1 MSNSSVTI
9 LTRIRCKSRE
19 SIKNPT
25 DTSGIISSK
34 HKQQPL
40 IQCIKSQ
47 SSPAKASYSQQYSL
61 PNLKTLNKQK
71 PSLNTLPSSEESKL
85 KTKITQDLIIK
96 RTESLAAY
104 RIRLR
109 ALLDGEFASQADKF
123 IIKNSSSL
131 GQSANIAE
139 LQISPLPGKS
149 KYPLLK
155 RPLNF
160 LNKKPA
166 RNFKALNDA
175 YYFVNIFQSGK
186 IASFY
191 SLLNIFTENTNS
203 YPYCTRTKEPPKPE
217 IPIIPNGE
225 IPKDWVKCTCRQGLI
240 DADEDLSIKK
250 FPLIEQIQE
259 FYAFATPIFF
269 KLQNV
274 SCITKA
280 IIINF
285 EAIYEEK
292 TLSITSAAKKA
303 LKLLNGCFHLVFVT
317 NNPTNLT
324 TILLQSEVEN
334 LNISGVY
341 KIANIKSKRVYYM
354 DYSQIFLDFQ
364 CSNPRKD
371 CLVVSNHNIF
381 DYKEQFTE
389 DMIGYR
395 IGTTIKINIEKAPII
410 SSEFDIQPI
419 TILLP
424 NPNYPWK
431 FSFFVEFAEDL
442 SEYILENY
450 YFRNTCDFESI
461 LENKHY
467 NIVSTSLI
475 YQAISLNLDYL
486 DPNSDTTNKEQCP
499 IHYSKY
505 KKTHENARCNLF
517 SL

>member
-19 SIKNPT
+19 SIKNST
-25 DTSGIISSK
+25 DISGIISSK

-40 IQCIKSQ
+40 IQRIKSQ

-71 PSLNTLPSSEESKL
+71 LSLNTLSSSEESKL
-85 KTKITQDLIIK
+85 KTKIAQDLIIK
-96 RTESLAAY
+96 RTESLVAY

-109 ALLDGEFASQADKF
+109 ALLDGEFASQTDKF
-123 IIKNSSSL
+123 IIKNSTSL
-131 GQSANIAE
+131 GQTPNIAE
-139 LQISPLPGKS
+139 LQISPLQGKS

-186 IASFY
+186 FASFY

-203 YPYCTRTKEPPKPE
+203 YPYCMRTKEPPKPE
-217 IPIIPNGE
+217 IPIISNGE
-225 IPKDWVKCTCRQGLI
+225 IPKDWVKCTCHQGLI
-240 DADEDLSIKK
+240 DTSEDLSLKK
-250 FPLIEQIQE
+250 IPLVEKIQE
-259 FYAFATPIFF
+259 FYPFATPIFF

-285 EAIYEEK
+285 ESIYEEK
-292 TLSITSAAKKA
+292 TSSISSAVKKA

-341 KIANIKSKRVYYM
+341 KIANNTSKRICYL

-371 CLVVSNHNIF
+371 CLIVSNHNIF

-389 DMIGYR
+389 DMIGYK
-395 IGTTIKINIEKAPII
+395 IGTTIKVNIEKAPII
-410 SSEFDIQPI
+410 SYEFDIQPI

-461 LENKHY
+461 LESKNY
-467 NIVSTSLI
+467 NIVSSSLI
-475 YQAISLNLDYL
+475 YQAIFLNLDYL
-486 DPNSDTTNKEQCP
+486 GSNNNISNKEQCL
-499 IHYSKY
+499 IHYAKN
-505 KKTHENARCNLF
+505 KKDQDNSRCNLF
-517 SL
+517 IF